1 MSASNVQLQGQG
13 QGQGQQGQ
21 QGQQQH
27 TIIALVQDRPGV
39 LTRVASLFRRRGFN
53 IASLAVGASE
63 QPGLSR
69 LTFVVTGDEYTVEQA
84 TRHLDKLVDV
94 VKVSNISGEDVV
106 ARELALI
113 KVRATPSSRREI
125 LEMANLFRA
134 KVVDVGARSLVL
146 EITGEEDKINALY
159 DLLRPFGILEL
170 MRTGR
175 IAMVRGK
182 SAGRVSDDIGADEV
196 IAGRNG
202 TAAGRGGGAAPGH
215 YEGV

>member
-1 MSASNVQLQGQG
+1 M
-13 QGQGQQGQ
+13 
-21 QGQQQH
+21 
-27 TIIALVQDRPGV
+27 
-39 LTRVASLFRRRGFN
+39 LTRVASLFRRRGFH

-63 QPGLSR
+63 QAGLSR

-84 TRHLDKLVDV
+84 TRQLDKLVDV

-113 KVRATPSSRREI
+113 KVRATPSSRSEI

-134 KVVDVGARSLVL
+134 KIVDVGARSLVI
-146 EITGEEDKINALY
+146 ETTGEEEKIDALY

-175 IAMVRGK
+175 VAMVRGK
-182 SAGRVSDDIGADEV
+182 SGGRISDDVGAEFDHL
-196 IAGRNG
+196 GHNG
-202 TAAGRGGGAAPGH
+202 VTAGAARFQPGH